1 MQITTINGQ
10 PTLLI
15 DRPLTTADTEAVAA
29 ILHVRSNGEPDTDPD
44 TGENAWTSAY
54 NAIETAINA
63 HTTTALADNTP
74 DDQLTAGRNKT
85 RGLLGLPPL
94 PSAATTIASP
104 DDHRAAGRRRINGTR
119 QPPRRPR
126 RRHRHRNR
134 PIHRI
139 THPHRQRKGPRLM
152 DDKNLYPAMIGKLRE
167 MIADSTIQIAALQAQ
182 IDILAKEN
190 QRLTDQLNK
199 DDDNGNA

>member
-15 DRPLTTADTEAVAA
+15 DRPLTTADTIPPAAVTDGMTTITTTPPTPGMRHDAIPLAAIASWRTLLGIENDIEAVAA

-85 RGLLGLPPL
+85 RGLLGLPLLPDTATTN
-94 PSAATTIASP
+94 PSAEDETDAPTTIALP
-104 DDHRAAGRRRINGTR
+104 AGIEPTELGNLLADHADDIATATDRFIESLTQTN
-119 QPPRRPR
+119 
-126 RRHRHRNR
+126 
-134 PIHRI
+134 
-139 THPHRQRKGPRLM
+139 
-152 DDKNLYPAMIGKLRE
+152 DGK
-167 MIADSTIQIAALQAQ
+167 DH
-182 IDILAKEN
+182 D
-190 QRLTDQLNK
+190 
-199 DDDNGNA
+199 